1 MNRTLLHRL
10 DAAYDRSA
18 IEQINDDIRDAV
30 RASDRTVTAWA
41 ELLGVSQPLVSRWLG
56 GGTLPLKHL
65 KKICENL

>member
-1 MNRTLLHRL
+1 MNRTLLRHL

-18 IEQINDDIRDAV
+18 IEQINSDIRDAV

-41 ELLGVSQPLVSRWLG
+41 ELLGIPQPNVSRWLN
-56 GGTLPLKHL
+56 GGTLAVRHL